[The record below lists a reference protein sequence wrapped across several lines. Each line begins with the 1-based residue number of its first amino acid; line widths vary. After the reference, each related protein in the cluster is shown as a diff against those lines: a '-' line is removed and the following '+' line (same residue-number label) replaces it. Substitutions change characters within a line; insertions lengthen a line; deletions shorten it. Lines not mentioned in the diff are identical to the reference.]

1 LKTIS
6 RAKRIALAQAPL
18 DSREFRRL
26 MDGRLSETRWQKQ
39 VERALDAFG
48 WWWMHV
54 PPNVI
59 VCEFTGRRHYRGIRK
74 GVPDIWAI
82 RPPYML
88 WLELKTETGA
98 RRPEQD
104 QVMDKIRACD
114 LLAIAARPRDR
125 EQVLALLSH
134 PESSYAA
141 LKVEQQRARAPRTRA
156 RVRV

>member
-1 LKTIS
+1 ML
-6 RAKRIALAQAPL
+6 RVKRTPLAQPPL
-18 DSREFRRL
+18 NGRDFRRL
-26 MDGRLSETRWQKQ
+26 MDRHLSETDWQKQ
-39 VERALDAFG
+39 VEQALDWFG

-54 PPNVI
+54 PANVI

-88 WLELKTETGA
+88 WLELKTETGPH
-98 RRPEQD
+98 RPEQD

-125 EQVLALLSH
+125 EQVLALLGH
-134 PESSYAA
+134 PESFYAA
-141 LKVEQQRARAPRTRA
+141 LKVEQQRARAPHTRA
-156 RVRV
+156 RVKV

>member
-1 LKTIS
+1 MPRRSLS
-6 RAKRIALAQAPL
+6 QPPL
-18 DSREFRRL
+18 DGREFRKL
-26 MDGRLSETRWQKQ
+26 VDGQLLERDWQKQ
-39 VERALDAFG
+39 VEEALDAFG

-88 WLELKTETGA
+88 WLELKTETGP

-125 EQVLALLSH
+125 EEVLALLSR
-134 PESSYAA
+134 PESFYAV

-156 RVRV
+156 RVKV

>member
-1 LKTIS
+1 M
-6 RAKRIALAQAPL
+6 KRRPLAQAPL
-18 DSREFRRL
+18 DGRDFRRL
-26 MDGRLSETRWQKQ
+26 MDGRLSEAAWQKQ
-39 VERALDAFG
+39 VEHALDAFG

-88 WLELKTETGA
+88 WLELKTESGA

-114 LLAIAARPRDR
+114 LLAMPARPRDR
-125 EQVLALLSH
+125 EQVLALLGR
-134 PESSYAA
+134 PESFYAA
-141 LKVEQQRARAPRTRA
+141 LKDEQQRARAPRTRA
-156 RVRV
+156 GVKV